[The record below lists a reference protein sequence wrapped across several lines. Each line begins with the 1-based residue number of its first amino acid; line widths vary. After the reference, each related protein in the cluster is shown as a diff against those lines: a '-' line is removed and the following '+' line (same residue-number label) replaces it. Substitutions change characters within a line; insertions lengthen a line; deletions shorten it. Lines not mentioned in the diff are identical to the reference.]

1 MNHQNPTNLNQYPD
15 LAVLGSTGSVGEQAI
30 DVART
35 HHIPVRAVTAHRSVA
50 AVESQIREFH
60 PDFAV
65 LTDESAA
72 ADLATRV
79 ADTHTR
85 VLAGFDGITEVL
97 HTLRTEN
104 PLGLTVEN
112 SILGEA
118 GLLPTLETLKA
129 GHKLA
134 LANKESLVVGGEL
147 VMELARE
154 KGTTILPVDSEHCAI
169 FQCLR
174 AGRAEEIKKIL
185 LTASGGPFYGY
196 TKDQLQTVT
205 KAMTLNHPT
214 WKMGAKITVDSATL
228 MNKGFEVIEAVH
240 LFGVTPEQVEVIVHR
255 ESMIHSMV
263 EYIDHSIIAQMS
275 VPDMRHCVQYAL
287 THPRRLPAEGM
298 LAEADLFSLGRLTF
312 GRPDTEVF
320 PLLALARDCIKAGG
334 ALPCVLNAA
343 NEVIVAAFL
352 RESIRFCEIPDLVA
366 RTVEELAYTSA
377 WHTYHQLMEADTMA
391 RETARRLL
399 SSPTRN
405 HLFPFGGNSIL

>member
-1 MNHQNPTNLNQYPD
+1 MQQSLNTLYPD
-15 LAVLGSTGSVGEQAI
+15 LVVLGSTGSVGEQAL
-30 DVART
+30 DVARV
-35 HHIPVRAVTAHRSVA
+35 HGIRVRGVTAHKSITA
-50 AVESQIREFH
+50 AEKQIREFR

-65 LTDESAA
+65 LTDERAA
-72 ADLATRV
+72 GDLRARV
-79 ADTHTR
+79 ADTDTR
-85 VLAGFDGITEVL
+85 VFAGVEGITEML

-104 PLGLTVEN
+104 PLGITVEN

-147 VMELARE
+147 VMALARE

-174 AGRAEEIKKIL
+174 AGQQDEIKKIL

-196 TKDQLQTVT
+196 TKEQLRSVT
-205 KAMTLNHPT
+205 KEMTLNHPT

-228 MNKGFEVIEAVH
+228 MNKGFEMIEAVH
-240 LFGVTPEQVEVIVHR
+240 LFGVTPRQVEVIVHR

-287 THPRRLPAEGM
+287 THPRRLPAGEM
-298 LAEADLFSLGRLTF
+298 LAEADLFSLGKLTF
-312 GRPDTEVF
+312 GRPDTGVF
-320 PLLALARDCIKAGG
+320 PLLALAGDCIAAGG

-343 NEVIVAAFL
+343 NEIIVAAFL
-352 RESIRFCEIPDLVA
+352 NDVIRFCDIPDLVD
-366 RTVEELAYTSA
+366 RTVGDLRYVSD
-377 WHTYHQLMEADTMA
+377 WHTYDQLVEADTLA
-391 RETARRLL
+391 RETAKRLL
-399 SSPTRN
+399 
-405 HLFPFGGNSIL
+405 

>member
-1 MNHQNPTNLNQYPD
+1 MNQNPLYPD
-15 LAVLGSTGSVGEQAI
+15 LIVLGSTGSVGEQAV
-30 DVART
+30 DVARA
-35 HHIPVRAVTAHRSVA
+35 HQIPLRAVTAHSSVA
-50 AVESQIREFH
+50 AVEAQIREFH

-65 LTDESAA
+65 LTDETAA
-72 ADLATRV
+72 ADLRIRV
-79 ADTHTR
+79 ADTNTT
-85 VLAGFDGITEVL
+85 VLSGFEGITEML
-97 HTLRTEN
+97 HTVKTEN
-104 PLGLTVEN
+104 PLGITAEN

-147 VMELARE
+147 VMTLARE

-174 AGRAEEIKKIL
+174 AGRSEEINRIL

-196 TKDQLQTVT
+196 TKEQLATVT
-205 KAMTLNHPT
+205 KTMTLNHPT

-240 LFGVTPEQVEVIVHR
+240 LFGVAPEKVEVIVHR

-287 THPRRLPAEGM
+287 THPRRLPAEGT
-298 LAEADLFSLGRLTF
+298 LKQADLFALGRLTF
-312 GRPDTEVF
+312 GRPDTDVF
-320 PLLALARDCIKAGG
+320 PLLALARDCIARGG

-343 NEVIVAAFL
+343 NEIVVAAFL
-352 RESIRFCEIPDLVA
+352 GDAIRFCQIPELVT
-366 RTVEELAYTSA
+366 RVVEELSYTAA
-377 WHTYHQLMEADTMA
+377 WHSYDQLMEADALA
-391 RETARRLL
+391 RETANRYLH
-399 SSPTRN
+399 S
-405 HLFPFGGNSIL
+405 

>member
-1 MNHQNPTNLNQYPD
+1 MNCNPNFPD
-15 LAVLGSTGSVGEQAI
+15 LIVLGSTGSVGKQAV
-30 DVART
+30 DVARA
-35 HHIPVRAVTAHRSVA
+35 HRIPVRAVTAHRSVA
-50 AVESQIREFH
+50 TVEAQIREFH

-65 LTDESAA
+65 MTDETAA
-72 ADLATRV
+72 SDLRARV
-79 ADTHTR
+79 ADTDTK
-85 VLAGFDGITEVL
+85 VLSGFEGITEML
-97 HTLRTEN
+97 HTVKTEN
-104 PLGLTVEN
+104 PLGITAEN

-118 GLLPTLETLKA
+118 GLLPTLESLKA

-147 VMELARE
+147 VMSLARE

-174 AGRAEEIKKIL
+174 AGHHDEINRIL

-196 TKDQLQTVT
+196 TGEQLQTVT
-205 KAMTLNHPT
+205 KAMTLAHPT

-240 LFGVTPEQVEVIVHR
+240 LFGVAPEKVEVIVHR

-287 THPRRLPAEGM
+287 THPLRLPAEGT
-298 LAEADLFSLGRLTF
+298 LKQADLFALGKLTF

-320 PLLALARDCIKAGG
+320 PLLALARDCIGGGG

-343 NEVIVAAFL
+343 NEIIVAAFL
-352 RESIRFCEIPDLVA
+352 NDAIRFCQIPELVTRVVEDLSHTA
-366 RTVEELAYTSA
+366 A
-377 WHTYHQLMEADTMA
+377 WHTYDQLMEADTLA
-391 RETARRLL
+391 RERAKELL
-399 SSPTRN
+399 VG
-405 HLFPFGGNSIL
+405 LK

>member
-1 MNHQNPTNLNQYPD
+1 MYNSRYPD
-15 LAVLGSTGSVGEQAI
+15 LVVLGATGSVGEQAL
-30 DVART
+30 DVARA
-35 HHIPVRAVTAHRSVA
+35 HGIRVRGITANRSVTATETHA
-50 AVESQIREFH
+50 REFS
-60 PDFAV
+60 PDYAV
-65 LTDESAA
+65 MTDSAA
-72 ADLATRV
+72 AKDLAVRL
-79 ADTHTR
+79 ADTNTR
-85 VLAGFDGITEVL
+85 VLAGFDGVTEML
-97 HTLRTEN
+97 HSLETEN
-104 PLGLTVEN
+104 QLGITVEN

-147 VMELARE
+147 VMPLAKE

-174 AGRAEEIKKIL
+174 AGHHDEINRIL

-196 TKDQLQTVT
+196 TKEQLQTVT
-205 KAMTLNHPT
+205 KAMTLAHPT

-240 LFGVTPEQVEVIVHR
+240 LFGVAPDKVEVIVHR

-287 THPRRLPAEGM
+287 PHPRRLPAEGT
-298 LAEADLFSLGRLTF
+298 LKQADLFALGKLTF
-312 GRPDTEVF
+312 GRPDTDVF
-320 PLLALARDCIKAGG
+320 PLLALARDCIAKGG

-343 NEVIVAAFL
+343 NEIIVASFL
-352 RESIRFCEIPDLVA
+352 RDGIRFCQIPELVTRVVDDLS
-366 RTVEELAYTSA
+366 YTAA
-377 WHTYHQLMEADTMA
+377 WHTYDQLMEADALA

-399 SSPTRN
+399 N
-405 HLFPFGGNSIL
+405 A

>member
-1 MNHQNPTNLNQYPD
+1 MIHVNYPD
-15 LAVLGSTGSVGEQAI
+15 LIVLGSTGSVGEQAL
-30 DVART
+30 DVARA
-35 HHIPVRAVTAHRSVA
+35 HGIRVRGVTAHRSVA
-50 AVESQIREFH
+50 AVEAQIREFH

-65 LTDESAA
+65 LTDETAA
-72 ADLATRV
+72 ADLTIRIS
-79 ADTHTR
+79 DTDTK
-85 VLAGFDGITEVL
+85 VLAGFAGITEML
-97 HTLRTEN
+97 HTVKTEN
-104 PLGLTVEN
+104 PLGVTVEN

-118 GLLPTLETLKA
+118 GLLPTLETLRA

-134 LANKESLVVGGEL
+134 LANKESLVVGGEI
-147 VMELARE
+147 VMSLARE

-174 AGRAEEIKKIL
+174 AGRQEEIKKIL

-196 TKDQLQTVT
+196 TKDQLRSVT

-228 MNKGFEVIEAVH
+228 MNKGFEMIEAVH
-240 LFGVTPEQVEVIVHR
+240 LFGVTPQQVEVIVHR

-287 THPRRLPAEGM
+287 THPRRLPAEGT
-298 LAEADLFSLGRLTF
+298 LREADLFALGKLTF

-320 PLLALARDCIKAGG
+320 PLLPLAGDCIAAGG

-352 RESIRFCEIPDLVA
+352 EESIRFCDIPDLVT
-366 RTVEELAYTSA
+366 RTVEDLRYVSA
-377 WHTYHQLMEADTMA
+377 WHTYDQLMEADALA
-391 RETARRLL
+391 RETAARLL
-399 SSPTRN
+399 S
-405 HLFPFGGNSIL
+405 

>member
-1 MNHQNPTNLNQYPD
+1 MNYHPHYPD
-15 LAVLGSTGSVGEQAI
+15 LLVLGSTGSVGEQAM
-30 DVART
+30 DVARV

-50 AVESQIREFH
+50 AVEAQVREFH

-65 LTDESAA
+65 MTDEAA
-72 ADLATRV
+72 ARDLRARV
-79 ADTHTR
+79 ADTDTR
-85 VLAGFDGITEVL
+85 VLSGFEGITEML
-97 HTLRTEN
+97 HTVKTQN
-104 PLGLTVEN
+104 PLGITAEN

-147 VMELARE
+147 VMSLAKE

-174 AGRAEEIKKIL
+174 AGRSDEIGRIL

-196 TKDQLQTVT
+196 TKEQLSAVT
-205 KAMTLNHPT
+205 KAQTLNHPT
-214 WKMGAKITVDSATL
+214 WRMGAKITVDSATL

-240 LFGVTPEQVEVIVHR
+240 LFGVSPDRVEVIVHR

-287 THPRRLPAEGM
+287 THPRRLPAGDT
-298 LAEADLFSLGRLTF
+298 LPEADLFALGKLTF
-312 GRPDTEVF
+312 GRPDTTVF
-320 PLLALARDCIKAGG
+320 PLLALARDCIARGG

-343 NEVIVAAFL
+343 NEVVVAAFL
-352 RESIRFCEIPDLVA
+352 HDRVRFCEIAELVGRA
-366 RTVEELAYTSA
+366 VEELDYTAA
-377 WHTYHQLMEADTMA
+377 WHTYEKLMEADALA
-391 RETARRLL
+391 REAAGRMIER
-399 SSPTRN
+399 
-405 HLFPFGGNSIL
+405 

>member
-1 MNHQNPTNLNQYPD
+1 MKNQTNSSYPD
-15 LAVLGSTGSVGEQAI
+15 LIVLGSTGSVGEQAV
-30 DVART
+30 DVARA
-35 HHIPVRAVTAHRSVA
+35 HKIPLRAVTAHRSVT
-50 AVESQIREFH
+50 AVEAQIREFH
-60 PDFAV
+60 PDYAV
-65 LTDESAA
+65 LTDEAA
-72 ADLATRV
+72 ASDLRTRV
-79 ADTHTR
+79 ADTGTK
-85 VLAGFDGITEVL
+85 VLSGFEGITQML
-97 HTLRTEN
+97 HTVGTEN
-104 PLGLTVEN
+104 PFGITVEN

-147 VMELARE
+147 VMSLARE

-174 AGRAEEIKKIL
+174 AGRAEEINRIL

-196 TKDQLQTVT
+196 TREQLQGVT
-205 KAMTLNHPT
+205 KAMTLKHPT
-214 WKMGAKITVDSATL
+214 WTMGAKITVDSATL

-240 LFGVTPEQVEVIVHR
+240 LFGVTPEKVEVIVHR

-287 THPRRLPAEGM
+287 THPRRLPAGET
-298 LAEADLFSLGRLTF
+298 LPQADLFALGKLTF

-320 PLLALARDCIKAGG
+320 PLLALARDCITKGG

-352 RESIRFCEIPDLVA
+352 DERIRFCQISELVS
-366 RTVEELAYTSA
+366 RVVEELSYTA
-377 WHTYHQLMEADTMA
+377 DWHTFERLMEADRLS
-391 RETARRLL
+391 REAADRL
-399 SSPTRN
+399 
-405 HLFPFGGNSIL
+405 ICK

>member
-1 MNHQNPTNLNQYPD
+1 MNLNLQYPD
-15 LAVLGSTGSVGEQAI
+15 LIVLGSTGSVGEQAI
-30 DVART
+30 DVARA
-35 HHIPVRAVTAHRSVA
+35 HHIPVRGVTAHRSVS
-50 AVESQIREFH
+50 AVENQIREFH
-60 PDFAV
+60 PEYAV
-65 LTDESAA
+65 LIDEQAA
-72 ADLATRV
+72 ADLAIRV
-79 ADTHTR
+79 ADTNTR
-85 VLAGFDGITEVL
+85 VLSGFEGITEM
-97 HTLRTEN
+97 LRAVTTEN
-104 PLGLTVEN
+104 PLGITVEN

-147 VMELARE
+147 VMGLARE
-154 KGTTILPVDSEHCAI
+154 KQTTILPVDSEHCAI

-174 AGRAEEIKKIL
+174 AGRSEEINKIL

-196 TKDQLQTVT
+196 TKEQLATVT

-240 LFGVTPEQVEVIVHR
+240 LFGVTPEQVQVIVHR

-287 THPRRLPAEGM
+287 THPRRLPADGT
-298 LAEADLFSLGRLTF
+298 LAEADLFALGKLTF
-312 GRPDTEVF
+312 GRPDTTVF
-320 PLLALARDCIKAGG
+320 PLLALAFDCIRAGG

-343 NEVIVAAFL
+343 NEIIVAAFL
-352 RESIRFCEIPDLVA
+352 DERIRFCDIPDMVG
-366 RTVEELAYTSA
+366 RVVEDLRYVSG
-377 WHTYHQLMEADTMA
+377 WHTYEQLMEADALA
-391 RETARRLL
+391 RETAKSLL
-399 SSPTRN
+399 
-405 HLFPFGGNSIL
+405 

>member
-1 MNHQNPTNLNQYPD
+1 MSVGSNYPD
-15 LAVLGSTGSVGEQAI
+15 LVVLGSTGSVGEQAV
-30 DVART
+30 DVARK
-35 HHIPVRAVTAHRSVA
+35 HRIPLRAVTAHKSVET
-50 AVESQIREFH
+50 VEAQVREFS

-65 LTDESAA
+65 MTDEAAA
-72 ADLATRV
+72 ADLRARV
-79 ADTHTR
+79 ADTDTR
-85 VLAGFDGITEVL
+85 VLAGFEGITEML
-97 HTLRTEN
+97 HTVKTEN

-118 GLLPTLETLKA
+118 GLLPTMETLKA

-147 VMELARE
+147 VMPLAKE
-154 KGTTILPVDSEHCAI
+154 KGATILPVDSEHCAI

-174 AGRAEEIKKIL
+174 AGGNEEISRIL

-196 TKDQLQTVT
+196 TKEQLEGVT

-228 MNKGFEVIEAVH
+228 MNKGFEVIEAAH
-240 LFGVTPEQVEVIVHR
+240 LFGVAPEKVEVIVHR

-287 THPRRLPAEGM
+287 THPRRLPAGDT
-298 LAEADLFSLGRLTF
+298 LKQADLFALGRLTF

-320 PLLALARDCIKAGG
+320 PLLALARTAISKGG

-343 NEVIVAAFL
+343 NEIVVAAFL
-352 RESIRFCEIPDLVA
+352 AESIRFCQIPELVG
-366 RTVEELAYTSA
+366 RVVEELSYVSA
-377 WHTYHQLMEADTMA
+377 WHSYDQLMEADALA
-391 RETARRLL
+391 RETAKRYL
-399 SSPTRN
+399 N
-405 HLFPFGGNSIL
+405 Q

>member
-1 MNHQNPTNLNQYPD
+1 MNLQNMNQYPD
-15 LAVLGSTGSVGEQAI
+15 LVVLGSTGSVGEQAL
-30 DVART
+30 DVARA
-35 HHIPVRAVTAHRSVA
+35 HGISVRCVTAHKSST
-50 AVESQIREFH
+50 AVEAQIREFR

-65 LTDESAA
+65 LTDETAA
-72 ADLATRV
+72 ADLRTRV
-79 ADTHTR
+79 ADTDTK
-85 VLAGFDGITEVL
+85 VLAGFTGITEML
-97 HTLRTEN
+97 HTLCTEN
-104 PLGLTVEN
+104 PFGITVEN

-118 GLLPTLETLKA
+118 GLLPTLESLKA

-147 VMELARE
+147 VMSLARE

-174 AGRAEEIKKIL
+174 AGHPDEIKKIL

-196 TKDQLQTVT
+196 TQEQLQTVT

-228 MNKGFEVIEAVH
+228 MNKGFELIEAVH
-240 LFGVTPEQVEVIVHR
+240 LFGVKPEQVEIIVHR

-263 EYIDHSIIAQMS
+263 EYIDHSIIAQLS

-287 THPRRLPAEGM
+287 THPRRLPSEGT
-298 LAEADLFSLGRLTF
+298 LQEADLFALGKLTF
-312 GRPDTEVF
+312 GRPDTKVF
-320 PLLALARDCIKAGG
+320 PLLSLAEDCISEGG

-352 RESIRFCEIPDLVA
+352 QERIRFCEIPDLVTHVVDDLRRA
-366 RTVEELAYTSA
+366 SS
-377 WHTYHQLMEADTMA
+377 WHTYEKIMEADILA
-391 RETARRLL
+391 REAAKTLL
-399 SSPTRN
+399 
-405 HLFPFGGNSIL
+405 